1 VTKENRAPGFVRL
14 RCSSSALYAVTL
26 VTDDCDLEE
35 FAIRDLRGN
44 AGAVESRLAMTR
56 VILIGAG
63 SGGKALVEL
72 FHKDPTVEIVGVVDK
87 NEAAPGLVLARELG
101 LPVTTN
107 YRELLTCEVADIII
121 DVTGN
126 PDVGREIYELK
137 PDGMGVVSGNAARF
151 IWEFIEA
158 RNKTEAL
165 EDEYRLAIR
174 ELESRGES
182 EFIIGNN
189 PKMKEIAGLIA
200 KVAPTPTTVLIR
212 GESGTGK
219 ELVARAI
226 HRHSALSNQPL
237 VTLNCTALSPALLES
252 ELFGYKRGAFTG
264 AYADRKGL
272 FEKADGG
279 TMFLDEIGDM
289 SLEIQAKLLRTLQT
303 GEIRAVGDMRTRK
316 VSVRIIGATNQD
328 LERAIREGAFRE
340 DLFYRI
346 NTFTVT
352 LPPLRER
359 IEDIPFLAE
368 FFLQRARAKVNKKV
382 DSVSQQA
389 LMLLKNYSWPG
400 NLRELENIIERAVVL
415 ASSSVIEAEHLPL
428 HVQDVLGFKPQ
439 LGFKPSKAQ
448 AIEHFERQALSSY
461 LLETKGN
468 ISRAA
473 SLARIPRRTF
483 HRLMAKHKLSAQP
496 VKTSR

>member
-1 VTKENRAPGFVRL
+1 
-14 RCSSSALYAVTL
+14 
-26 VTDDCDLEE
+26 
-35 FAIRDLRGN
+35 
-44 AGAVESRLAMTR
+44 M
-56 VILIGAG
+56 
-63 SGGKALVEL
+63 EL
-72 FHKDPTVEIVGVVDK
+72 FRKDPTVEIVGVVDK
-87 NEAAPGLVLARELG
+87 NEEAPGLVLARELG
-101 LPVTTN
+101 LPVATN
-107 YRELLTCEVADIII
+107 YRELLGSEAADLII
-121 DVTGN
+121 DVTGD
-126 PDVGREIYELK
+126 PDIGREIDELK
-137 PDGMGVVSGNAARF
+137 PQGMEVVGGNAARF

-165 EDEYRLAIR
+165 EDKYQLAIR
-174 ELESRGES
+174 ELEARGES

-189 PKMKEIAGLIA
+189 PKMKEISELIA
-200 KVAPTPTTVLIR
+200 KVAPAPTTVLIR

-237 VTLNCTALSPALLES
+237 VTLNCTALSPTLLES

-264 AYADRKGL
+264 AYTDRKGL

-303 GEIRAVGDMRTRK
+303 GEIRAVGDMRTKK

-346 NTFTVT
+346 NTFTIT

-382 DSVSQQA
+382 EAVSPQA
-389 LMLLKNYSWPG
+389 LMLLRNYSWPG

-415 ASSSVIEAEHLPL
+415 TSSSVIEAEHLPL
-428 HVQDVLGFKPQ
+428 HVQDVIAFKPQ
-439 LGFKPSKAQ
+439 LGFKPSKSQ
-448 AIEHFERQALSSY
+448 AIERFERQALSSY
-461 LLETKGN
+461 LLEAKGN
-468 ISRAA
+468 VSRAA

-483 HRLMAKHKLSAQP
+483 HRLMAKYKLSAQ
-496 VKTSR
+496 SARSHR

>member
-1 VTKENRAPGFVRL
+1 
-14 RCSSSALYAVTL
+14 
-26 VTDDCDLEE
+26 
-35 FAIRDLRGN
+35 
-44 AGAVESRLAMTR
+44 MTR

-63 SGGKALVEL
+63 GRGRALVEL
-72 FHKDPTVEIVGVVDK
+72 FHKDPNIEMVGVADRDEK
-87 NEAAPGLVLARELG
+87 APGLVLARELG

-107 YRELLTCEVADIII
+107 YRNLLARVTADIII
-121 DVTGN
+121 DVTGD
-126 PDVGREIYELK
+126 PEVDREIYELK
-137 PDGMGVVSGNAARF
+137 PDQTEVVGGNAARF

-158 RNKTEAL
+158 RSKTEAL
-165 EDEYRLAIR
+165 EDKYQLALR
-174 ELESRGES
+174 ELEARADS
-182 EFIIGNN
+182 EFIIGSN
-189 PKMKEIAGLIA
+189 PKMKEISELIA

-272 FEKADGG
+272 FEKAEGG

-303 GEIRAVGDMRTRK
+303 GEIRAVGDMRTKK

-328 LERAIREGAFRE
+328 LEKGIREAAFRE

-346 NTFTVT
+346 NTFTIT

-359 IEDIPFLAE
+359 TEDIPFLAE
-368 FFLQRARAKVNKKV
+368 YFLQRARAKVNKRV
-382 DSVSQQA
+382 ESISSEAVT
-389 LMLLKNYSWPG
+389 LLRNYSWPG

-415 ASSSVIEAEHLPL
+415 TSSSTIEVEHLPL
-428 HVQDVLGFKPQ
+428 HVQDVTTFKPR
-439 LGFKPSKAQ
+439 LGFKPSKSR
-448 AIEHFERQALSSY
+448 AIEQFEREALSTY
-461 LLETKGN
+461 LLEADGN

-473 SLARIPRRTF
+473 LLAKIPRRTF
-483 HRLMAKHKLSAQP
+483 HRLLAKHKLSAQDR
-496 VKTSR
+496 KFHR

>member
-1 VTKENRAPGFVRL
+1 
-14 RCSSSALYAVTL
+14 
-26 VTDDCDLEE
+26 
-35 FAIRDLRGN
+35 
-44 AGAVESRLAMTR
+44 MTR

-63 SGGKALVEL
+63 IGGRALVEL
-72 FHKDPTVEIVGVVDK
+72 FRKDPTVEIVGVVDK
-87 NEAAPGLVLARELG
+87 NKEAPGLVLARELG
-101 LPVTTN
+101 LPVATN
-107 YRELLTCEVADIII
+107 YRELLASEAADLII
-121 DVTGN
+121 DVTGD
-126 PDVGREIYELK
+126 PDIGREIYELK
-137 PDGMGVVSGNAARF
+137 PEGMEVVGGNAARF

-158 RNKTEAL
+158 RSKTEAL
-165 EDEYRLAIR
+165 EDKYQLAIR
-174 ELESRGES
+174 ELEARGES

-189 PKMKEIAGLIA
+189 PKMKEISELIA

-237 VTLNCTALSPALLES
+237 VTLNCTALSPTLLES

-264 AYADRKGL
+264 AYTDRKGL

-303 GEIRAVGDMRTRK
+303 GEIRAVGDMRTKK
-316 VSVRIIGATNQD
+316 VAVRIIGATNQD
-328 LERAIREGAFRE
+328 LERAIREGTFRE

-346 NTFTVT
+346 NTFTIT

-382 DSVSQQA
+382 EAVSPQA
-389 LMLLKNYSWPG
+389 LMLLRNYSWPG

-415 ASSSVIEAEHLPL
+415 TSSSVIEAEHLPL
-428 HVQDVLGFKPQ
+428 HVQDVIAFKPQ
-439 LGFKPSKAQ
+439 LGFKPSKSQ
-448 AIEHFERQALSSY
+448 AIERFERQALASY
-461 LLETKGN
+461 LLEAKGN

-483 HRLMAKHKLSAQP
+483 HRLMAKYKLSAQP
-496 VKTSR
+496 ARSAR

>member
-1 VTKENRAPGFVRL
+1 
-14 RCSSSALYAVTL
+14 
-26 VTDDCDLEE
+26 
-35 FAIRDLRGN
+35 
-44 AGAVESRLAMTR
+44 
-56 VILIGAG
+56 
-63 SGGKALVEL
+63 
-72 FHKDPTVEIVGVVDK
+72 
-87 NEAAPGLVLARELG
+87 VLARELG
-101 LPVTTN
+101 LRVTAN
-107 YRELLTCEVADIII
+107 CRELLKPGMADLII
-121 DVTGN
+121 DVAGD
-126 PDVGREIYELK
+126 PDLSREIQQLK
-137 PDGMGVVSGNAARF
+137 PDGMEIVGGNAARF
-151 IWEFIEA
+151 IWEFIDA

-165 EDEYRLAIR
+165 EDKYQLAIR
-174 ELESRGES
+174 EMETRGES

-189 PKMKEIAGLIA
+189 PKMKEISELIG

-237 VTLNCTALSPALLES
+237 VTLNCTALSPTLLES

-279 TMFLDEIGDM
+279 TMFLDEVGDM
-289 SLEIQAKLLRTLQT
+289 SLETQAKLLRTLQT
-303 GEIRAVGDMRTRK
+303 GEIRAVGDMRTKK

-328 LERAIREGAFRE
+328 LEKVIREGAFRE
-340 DLFYRI
+340 DLYYRI
-346 NTFTVT
+346 NTFTIT

-382 DSVSQQA
+382 DAISPQA
-389 LMLLKNYSWPG
+389 QMLLRNYSWPG

-415 ASSSVIEAEHLPL
+415 ASSSIIEAEHLPL
-428 HVQDVLGFKPQ
+428 HVQDVLVFKPQ
-439 LGFKPSKAQ
+439 LGFKPIKSQ
-448 AIEHFERQALSSY
+448 ALQRFERQALASY
-461 LLETKGN
+461 LLEANGN

-473 SLARIPRRTF
+473 TLAKISRRTF
-483 HRLMAKHKLSAQP
+483 HRLMAKHKLSAP
-496 VKTSR
+496 PPKPAHH